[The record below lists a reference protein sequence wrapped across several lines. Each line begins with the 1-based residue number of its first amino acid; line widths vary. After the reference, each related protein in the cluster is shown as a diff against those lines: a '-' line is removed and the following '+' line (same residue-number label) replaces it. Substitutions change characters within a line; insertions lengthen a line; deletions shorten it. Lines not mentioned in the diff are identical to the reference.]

1 MSINIVIVSII
12 ISTFVVVGNFA
23 TLLTYLQQYSILE
36 IDNYSKIPL
45 VNFVDLK
52 LLGLSKVTKINIFL
66 NEFDD
71 SCSLENYANIRLHD

>member
-66 NEFDD
+66 NEFDG
-71 SCSLENYANIRLHD
+71 CSLENYANIRLHD

>member
-36 IDNYSKIPL
+36 LDK
-45 VNFVDLK
+45 FK
-52 LLGLSKVTKINIFL
+52 
-66 NEFDD
+66 D
-71 SCSLENYANIRLHD
+71 STGKFCRLEVIRAIKSDKDKYFFK